1 MSWLCGVMVPVSH
14 LQDSG
19 ALRIVRCALGVG
31 RSLCNNLTVE
41 GNQSGL
47 ESRGTTESQHATEL
61 TGEVRG
67 GSGAKAASEREH
79 KEMGAGRGEKGFFK
93 GVFLLSCHVL
103 AAAADPVLLGPRKR
117 ANVNA

>member
-19 ALRIVRCALGVG
+19 ALRIVRCAVG
-31 RSLCNNLTVE
+31 RSLCNSLTVE

-47 ESRGTTESQHATEL
+47 EPRGTTESQHATEL

-67 GSGAKAASEREH
+67 RSGAKAASEREQ
-79 KEMGAGRGEKGFFK
+79 KEMGAGRGEKGLR
-93 GVFLLSCHVL
+93 FLRECSYSVVTSWLLLLPLSC
-103 AAAADPVLLGPRKR
+103 
-117 ANVNA
+117 

>member
-1 MSWLCGVMVPVSH
+1 MSWHCGVMVPVSH

-31 RSLCNNLTVE
+31 RSLCNSLTVE

-61 TGEVRG
+61 TGDVRG
-67 GSGAKAASEREH
+67 RSGAKAASEREQ
-79 KEMGAGRGEKGFFK
+79 KEMGAGRGEKGLR
-93 GVFLLSCHVL
+93 FLRECSYSVVMSWLLLLTLSC
-103 AAAADPVLLGPRKR
+103 
-117 ANVNA
+117 